1 MLIALPRLDNK
12 KDCDSCQTVLNEL
25 ENIDDDTDRQG
36 ISFIKTQVHIIKLMH
51 VTMIELIFFSYD
63 QDLDMA
69 TNFGV
74 THFPA
79 LIYFENQVPSIYEGQ
94 LSLFNMIRMVPYFF
108 VKYLAI
114 A

>member
-51 VTMIELIFFSYD
+51 VTMIELIFF
-63 QDLDMA
+63 L
-69 TNFGV
+69 
-74 THFPA
+74 
-79 LIYFENQVPSIYEGQ
+79 
-94 LSLFNMIRMVPYFF
+94 MIRIWTWQPTLVSPISRPSSTLKI
-108 VKYLAI
+108 KYPVSTKVNYLYLT
-114 A
+114 

>member
-1 MLIALPRLDNK
+1 
-12 KDCDSCQTVLNEL
+12 
-25 ENIDDDTDRQG
+25 
-36 ISFIKTQVHIIKLMH
+36 
-51 VTMIELIFFSYD
+51 
-63 QDLDMA
+63 MA